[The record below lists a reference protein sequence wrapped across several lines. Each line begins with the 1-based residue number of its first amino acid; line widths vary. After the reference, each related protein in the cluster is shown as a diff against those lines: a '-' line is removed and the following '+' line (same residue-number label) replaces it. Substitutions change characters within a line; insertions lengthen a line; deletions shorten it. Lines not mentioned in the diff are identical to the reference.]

1 MSCGE
6 WDGAGGSRKHGNAG
20 NVAVHV
26 VCSNKSSDMERSS
39 LSELYRSDSSFFAF
53 PAVSQFDYL
62 ALCSGSF

>member
-26 VCSNKSSDMERSS
+26 VCSNKSSDMR
-39 LSELYRSDSSFFAF
+39 DQ
-53 PAVSQFDYL
+53 VSQNFTGQIL
-62 ALCSGSF
+62 LSLPFLLFLSLVI